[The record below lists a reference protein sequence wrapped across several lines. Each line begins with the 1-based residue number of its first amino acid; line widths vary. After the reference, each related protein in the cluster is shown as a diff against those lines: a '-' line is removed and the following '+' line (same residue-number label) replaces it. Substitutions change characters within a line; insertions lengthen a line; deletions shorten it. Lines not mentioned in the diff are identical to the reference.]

1 MPKFCPN
8 CGAQVADNAKFC
20 LTCGK
25 PLAAQQPVQ
34 PQQPQYQQQYQQ
46 APQYQ
51 PQYQQPQYQQVPQY
65 QQQYQQPVYAQP
77 PKKKGKGGIV
87 FLVILLLA
95 AIGVVCYFGF
105 RDGGWFRSKPS
116 IVDAENV
123 GSLYDYAKRLE
134 DAGNYAAAQA
144 VYDLIAKGAS
154 GELINK
160 AHEDIPALRS
170 ADDLN
175 QFSEITKGFRKG
187 E

>member
-1 MPKFCPN
+1 MPRFCPG
-8 CGAQVADNAKFC
+8 CGAQAADNAKFC

-25 PLAAQQPVQ
+25 PLTAQQPVQ
-34 PQQPQYQQQYQQ
+34 PQYQQQQYQQ
-46 APQYQ
+46 VPQSQPYQQQ

-65 QQQYQQPVYAQP
+65 QQPYQQPAYAQS

-87 FLVILLLA
+87 FLIILLLA
-95 AIGVVCYFGF
+95 AIGIVCYFGF

-154 GELINK
+154 G
-160 AHEDIPALRS
+160 
-170 ADDLN
+170 
-175 QFSEITKGFRKG
+175 
-187 E
+187 